1 VENNPFHRRWK
12 VRRAKNKSRSGFLA
26 FYRFDVFSDIG
37 GGGRGGGNHHGRLFG
52 DFIVLGFIVKKL
64 VPRPII

>member
-1 VENNPFHRRWK
+1 V
-12 VRRAKNKSRSGFLA
+12 KNKSRSGFLA